1 MNQTTVK
8 TKNGPFL
15 PETAGRASLPDRI
28 FRIAAI
34 ASAGLAI
41 LLTLAFF
48 VQLAWH
54 SVPAFREFGLRFF
67 WSTEWDSAEMK
78 FGAACAIYGT
88 LITTVI
94 ALLIAV
100 PTAFLTAL
108 FLVEIAPPAI
118 SRVFGCALDLL
129 AAIPSVIYGM
139 WGLFVFV
146 PFMQNRVQP
155 FLTDTL
161 HLGVIPLFDGP
172 MTGFGFLTAG
182 IVLALMS
189 LPFMSAIMRDVF
201 RMVPPVVKESAYGIG
216 ATTWEVAKDVTM
228 RYGMQGLLGAVFLG
242 LGRAVGETMAVLF
255 IIGNS
260 ETISASFYESGATI
274 ASVLANKFAEAEGLA
289 KSSLFA
295 LGLILLCITFS
306 IQIFA
311 QIWLN
316 KVRRNA
322 GGGL

>member
-1 MNQTTVK
+1 MNTATVTGK
-8 TKNGPFL
+8 SGPF
-15 PETAGRASLPDRI
+15 PKGPGGGISLSDRI
-28 FRIAAI
+28 FRLTAIAA
-34 ASAGLAI
+34 AALAV
-41 LLTLAFF
+41 LLTAAFF
-48 VQLAWH
+48 FQLTWY
-54 SVPAFREFGLRFF
+54 SFPAFREFGLRFF
-67 WSTEWDSAEMK
+67 WSTEWDTAEMK

-94 ALLIAV
+94 ALLISV

-118 SRVFGCALDLL
+118 SRIFGCALDLL

-146 PFMQNRVQP
+146 PFMQNHVQP
-155 FLTDTL
+155 FLSDTL
-161 HLGVIPLFDGP
+161 HLAVIPLFDGP

-182 IVLALMS
+182 IVLALMA

-201 RMVPPVVKESAYGIG
+201 RMVPPVVKESACGIG
-216 ATTWEVAKDVTM
+216 ATTWEVAKDITM

-260 ETISASFYESGATI
+260 ETVTASLYESGATI

-295 LGLILLCITFS
+295 LGLILLCITFA

-311 QIWLN
+311 QLWLN
-316 KVRRNA
+316 RIRRNS
-322 GGGL
+322 GVGL

>member
-1 MNQTTVK
+1 MNTATVTGK
-8 TKNGPFL
+8 SGLFPKGP
-15 PETAGRASLPDRI
+15 GGGSSLPDRI
-28 FRIAAI
+28 FRITAI
-34 ASAGLAI
+34 AAAALAV
-41 LLTLAFF
+41 LLTAAFF
-48 VQLAWH
+48 LQLAWYAF
-54 SVPAFREFGLRFF
+54 PAFREFGLRFF
-67 WSTEWDSAEMK
+67 WSTEWDAAEMK
-78 FGAACAIYGT
+78 FGAAPAIYGT

-94 ALLIAV
+94 ALLISI

-118 SRVFGCALDLL
+118 SRIFGCALDLL

-146 PFMQNRVQP
+146 PFMQNQVQP
-155 FLTDTL
+155 FLSDTL
-161 HLGVIPLFDGP
+161 HLAVIPLFDGP
-172 MTGFGFLTAG
+172 ITGFGFLTAG
-182 IVLALMS
+182 IVLALMA

-201 RMVPPVVKESAYGIG
+201 RMVPPVVKESACGIG

-260 ETISASFYESGATI
+260 ETITASLYESGATI

-295 LGLILLCITFS
+295 LGLILLCITFA
-306 IQIFA
+306 IQLFA
-311 QIWLN
+311 QLWLN
-316 KVRRNA
+316 RVRKNS

>member
-1 MNQTTVK
+1 MNLTTVK

-15 PETAGRASLPDRI
+15 PKTAGGASLPDRI

-67 WSTEWDSAEMK
+67 CSTEWDSAEMK

-201 RMVPPVVKESAYGIG
+201 RMVPPVVKESA
-216 ATTWEVAKDVTM
+216 
-228 RYGMQGLLGAVFLG
+228 
-242 LGRAVGETMAVLF
+242 ETREADYD
-255 IIGNS
+255 NRNSS
-260 ETISASFYESGATI
+260 ETARTFPAQTQKFHGHRHLRVRNRDRGGVPHLDSLDDSPQRRGI
-274 ASVLANKFAEAEGLA
+274 AL
-289 KSSLFA
+289 
-295 LGLILLCITFS
+295 
-306 IQIFA
+306 
-311 QIWLN
+311 
-316 KVRRNA
+316 R
-322 GGGL
+322 